1 MHTNEKEELDETI
14 MQVSLGQRDSF
25 SAAYHS
31 TEFKIPT
38 KKILSAVTDPWS
50 LFKALQE
57 NIICVQ
63 LNGQK
68 KSITL
73 KWYR

>member
-14 MQVSLGQRDSF
+14 TQVSLGQRDSF
-25 SAAYHS
+25 SGAYRS

-38 KKILSAVTDPWS
+38 KKILSAVMDPLS

-57 NIICVQ
+57 NIIHVQ